1 MLTLRDMQEALN
13 AVFQSEIDKLRQQLD
28 AYDTFDMNT
37 GERHYPGPWIDTTQ
51 RDKQRVK
58 HGIAEYEGMIALVEK
73 ELGQGSSRSGD
84 APLSDGEART

>member
-1 MLTLRDMQEALN
+1 MPTLCDMQEALN

-51 RDKQRVK
+51 
-58 HGIAEYEGMIALVEK
+58 
-73 ELGQGSSRSGD
+73 
-84 APLSDGEART
+84 AR

>member
-1 MLTLRDMQEALN
+1 MPTLRDMQEALN
-13 AVFQSEIDKLRQQLD
+13 AVFQSEINKLRQQLD

-58 HGIAEYEGMIALVEK
+58 DGIAEYEGMIALVEK
-73 ELGQGSSRSGD
+73 ELGNAQGPSRSGPSRR
-84 APLSDGEART
+84 ASRC

>member
-1 MLTLRDMQEALN
+1 MQEALK

-58 HGIAEYEGMIALVEK
+58 DGIAEYEGMIALVEK
-73 ELGQGSSRSGD
+73 ELGNAQGSSRSGPSRR
-84 APLSDGEART
+84 ASRC